1 MPAFTL
7 LGISLAMAAA
17 GTATQAIGQVKS
29 GNAAKR
35 AGIAQREAKESEAQL
50 AEYNA
55 GVADIQA
62 TDALQRGQEDEQRV
76 RAGVRG
82 MIGKQ
87 RAGFAAANID
97 VGFGSA
103 VDVQEDAAFLGEQDA
118 LTTRNNAAREAWGFN
133 VQAEDLRKRAAITRQ
148 EGSMLEAAGREQQKA
163 SRYAAA
169 GTIIGGGAS
178 LAEAKYGF
186 DRRSS

>member
-7 LGISLAMAAA
+7 MGLSLIMAAA
-17 GTATQAIGQVKS
+17 GTATQAVGQIKS

-35 AGIAQREAKESEAQL
+35 AGTAQKAAKESEAQL
-50 AEYNA
+50 SDYNA
-55 GVADIQA
+55 QVADIQA
-62 TDALQRGQEDEQRV
+62 TDAVQRGQQDEQRV

-87 RAGFAAANID
+87 RAGFAAGNID

-103 VDVQEDAAFLGEQDA
+103 VDVQADAAFLGEQDA
-118 LTTRNNAAREAWGFN
+118 LTVRNNAAREAWGYS
-133 VQAEDLRKRAAITRQ
+133 VQAVDLRKRAEITRK
-148 EGSMLEAAGREQQKA
+148 EGSMLEAAGKEQQKA

-169 GTIIGGGAS
+169 GTIVGGGAS

-186 DRRSS
+186 DRRTQ